1 MRDSIPAFRMAIM
14 PFLNII
20 SGLCFLAFAVL
31 GILNLIG
38 LTAIP
43 AVIVWSLLGAAVVCF
58 LVTLILFATI
68 ARSITKDF

>member
-1 MRDSIPAFRMAIM
+1 MHNNLPVFRMTVM
-14 PFLNII
+14 PFLNIVA
-20 SGLCFLAFAVL
+20 GVCFLAFAVL

-43 AVIVWSLLGAAVVCF
+43 AVVIWSMLGAAVVLF

-68 ARSITKDF
+68 ARSLSKDF